1 VHFDTYT
8 AQHPE
13 KPRRSFCI
21 FHAVTKSIG
30 QSKFIE
36 CSREASEEELT
47 TVHTKELVNFISKA
61 WDDYHHSTGNN
72 NEIVMT
78 ITPYFISRHEQSKPI
93 ALHLQSGF
101 FCFDSST
108 PIGKNTAKVARI
120 SAAIAID
127 AASMLNEKLHDSSRP
142 IIYALCRPPGHHATK
157 NFYGG
162 YCYFNNAAL
171 AAEVLSKSG
180 PVVVFDV
187 DYHHGNGT
195 QDIFYE
201 RKDVYY
207 ISIHADP
214 ATDYPFYSGTAQE
227 RGTGEGLNY
236 NRNFPLPRG
245 TTWKEYKP
253 IFEEALQIIRNYNPS
268 SLIISLGLDTADG
281 DPISKFHLVPNNYS
295 EMGHLLK
302 QLNIPL
308 LVIQEGGYANEEI
321 LGSCAS
327 SFIKSL
333 M

>member
-1 VHFDTYT
+1 
-8 AQHPE
+8 
-13 KPRRSFCI
+13 
-21 FHAVTKSIG
+21 
-30 QSKFIE
+30 
-36 CSREASEEELT
+36 
-47 TVHTKELVNFISKA
+47 
-61 WDDYHHSTGNN
+61 
-72 NEIVMT
+72 
-78 ITPYFISRHEQSKPI
+78 
-93 ALHLQSGF
+93 
-101 FCFDSST
+101 
-108 PIGKNTAKVARI
+108 
-120 SAAIAID
+120 
-127 AASMLNEKLHDSSRP
+127 MLNEKLHDSSRP

-157 NFYGG
+157 NFHGG

-253 IFEEALQIIRNYNPS
+253 IFEEALQVIRNYNPS

-327 SFIKSL
+327 SFIKAL